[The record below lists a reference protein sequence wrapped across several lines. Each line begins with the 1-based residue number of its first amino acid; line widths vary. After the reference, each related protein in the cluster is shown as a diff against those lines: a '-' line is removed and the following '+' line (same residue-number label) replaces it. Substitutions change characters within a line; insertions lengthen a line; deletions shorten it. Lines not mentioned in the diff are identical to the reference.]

1 MFVITKEN
9 QRSILCGGDKKNYYA
24 DGPEW
29 EDDTVLISG

>member
-1 MFVITKEN
+1 MFVFTKEKQKN
-9 QRSILCGGDKKNYYA
+9 ILCGGDKKNYCV

>member
-1 MFVITKEN
+1 MFVFTKEN
-9 QRSILCGGDKKNYYA
+9 KKNILCGGDNKNYYA